1 MRLLFCSDPTDERTP
16 DPAFMREVTAATELG
31 LEIDLLSHDAA
42 ATGKMERAV
51 AQVST
56 QPPESTVYRG
66 WMLRS
71 GSYSLLHDTLL
82 ARGRRLVNSPEQYEH
97 CHHLPASYEV
107 IREHTP
113 RTVWLPMTDDFS
125 MDDVMSLLAT
135 FGDRPLV
142 LKDFVKSQKHAW
154 KEACF
159 IPAADD
165 RAQVERVVRRFVAM
179 QGRDL
184 VGGLV
189 FREYVELEQVGVHPK
204 SGLPLSREFRLF
216 YVDGRLVQG
225 FRYWDEGDYGSAPLE
240 LPSFESVASSVRSRF
255 FSMDVAR
262 SAAGQWLII
271 ELGDGQVAGLPDTA
285 SPRDLFA
292 ALKTSL

>member
-1 MRLLFCSDPTDERTP
+1 
-16 DPAFMREVTAATELG
+16 
-31 LEIDLLSHDAA
+31 
-42 ATGKMERAV
+42 
-51 AQVST
+51 
-56 QPPESTVYRG
+56 
-66 WMLRS
+66 
-71 GSYSLLHDTLL
+71 
-82 ARGRRLVNSPEQYEH
+82 
-97 CHHLPASYEV
+97 
-107 IREHTP
+107 
-113 RTVWLPMTDDFS
+113 MTDAFS
-125 MDDVMSLLAT
+125 MDDAMSLLAS

-159 IPAADD
+159 IPAAND
-165 RAQVERVVRRFVAM
+165 RAQVERVVRRFIAM

-189 FREYVELEQVGVHPK
+189 FRDCIELEQVGVHPK

-225 FRYWDEGDYGSAPLE
+225 FRYWDEGDYGTAQLDE

-271 ELGDGQVAGLPDTA
+271 ELGDGQVAGLPDAA

-292 ALKTSL
+292 ALKASI